1 MLLFAGGTSTGK
13 MTKLKSISQ
22 VPSPY
27 DKVPSNLGTIKL
39 IKYNKT
45 NEMYNENKSTLKTLK
60 KALSKIY
67 K

>member
-1 MLLFAGGTSTGK
+1 MLLLAGGTSTGQ

-45 NEMYNENKSTLKTLK
+45 NKIYYKNKSTLKF
-60 KALSKIY
+60 
-67 K
+67 